1 MTETHT
7 TESRW
12 RYLANIRQ
20 GIISKLEKK
29 LARAEGEIRTLR
41 ASLDAATSRL
51 AMYDQRE
58 AA

>member
-1 MTETHT
+1 MNYTEAEKWQH
-7 TESRW
+7 RA
-12 RYLANIRQ
+12 RIRQ

-29 LARAEGEIRTLR
+29 LTRAEAEITALKTSLA
-41 ASLDAATSRL
+41 ASNARL